1 MQLGKNDWKHGSQF
15 SSFATQMLWR
25 LSLTHSNSFYREKF
39 WARKR
44 ERGRM
49 NSSISKLSEL
59 WALLNGMED
68 GAGTSQR
75 RRQRISYYTSS
86 NDLIIS
92 PLETRTKIIL
102 EGFFLIKVKSS
113 FISKFPTHWMS
124 LREMPFNQQ
133 RNFLVLSFIKR
144 ARNSFFVTKYPES
157 YQPSNTIQ
165 SWKEKW
171 EINLTKAEQ
180 ETSEENYLPRQRKK
194 HCCKYSTSMTNTK
207 YVSAWSCGD

>member
-1 MQLGKNDWKHGSQF
+1 MK
-15 SSFATQMLWR
+15 A
-25 LSLTHSNSFYREKF
+25 LTHSNSFYREKF

-68 GAGTSQR
+68 GARTSQ
-75 RRQRISYYTSS
+75 QWILCYTSS

-92 PLETRTKIIL
+92 PLETWTKIIL
-102 EGFFLIKVKSS
+102 EGFFLIKIKSS
-113 FISKFPTHWMS
+113 FILKFPTHWMS
-124 LREMPFNQQ
+124 LRGMPFNQQ

-194 HCCKYSTSMTNTK
+194 HCCIQHKHDRHK
-207 YVSAWSCGD
+207 ICLCLVLCGD

>member
-1 MQLGKNDWKHGSQF
+1 MK
-15 SSFATQMLWR
+15 A
-25 LSLTHSNSFYREKF
+25 LTHSNSFYREKF

-68 GAGTSQR
+68 GARTSKR
-75 RRQRISYYTSS
+75 RRLRISCYTSS

-92 PLETRTKIIL
+92 PLETWTKIIL
-102 EGFFLIKVKSS
+102 EGFFLIKIKSS
-113 FISKFPTHWMS
+113 FILKFPTHWMS

-157 YQPSNTIQ
+157 YQSNTIQ

-171 EINLTKAEQ
+171 EINLTKAER
-180 ETSEENYLPRQRKK
+180 TSEENYLPWQWKK
-194 HCCKYSTSMTNTK
+194 HCCIQQEHDKHKICVSLSL
-207 YVSAWSCGD
+207 SAWFCGD